1 MPREARIFV
10 KTGLVYLVLTFAL
23 GGVLLML
30 EALGWSAPSVFA
42 AEHAHLGEVGWLV
55 NLVIGIALWMLPLN
69 RERFPATQGRYPT
82 AVVYACFV
90 LLNSGLVLR
99 LIAEPWYQL
108 GGNAPVAAALLALA
122 AISQP
127 AAIALFAFVAW
138 QRVRGPRRPAP
149 GVH

>member
-30 EALGWSAPSVFA
+30 EAFGRSVPYVFSV
-42 AEHAHLGEVGWLV
+42 EHAHLGEVGWLV
-55 NLVIGIALWMLPLN
+55 NIVIGIALWMLPLN

-82 AVVYACFV
+82 VVVYTSFV

-108 GGNAPVAAALLALA
+108 NGNPPAAATLLALA

-127 AAIALFAFVAW
+127 AAIALFVFVAW
-138 QRVRGPRRPAP
+138 QRVRGPCHPAP

>member
-1 MPREARIFV
+1 
-10 KTGLVYLVLTFAL
+10 VLTFAL
-23 GGVLLML
+23 GGMLLML
-30 EALGWSAPSVFA
+30 EAFGRSVPYVFSV
-42 AEHAHLGEVGWLV
+42 EHAHLGEVGWLV
-55 NLVIGIALWMLPLN
+55 NIVIGIALWMLPLN

-82 AVVYACFV
+82 VVVYTSFV

-108 GGNAPVAAALLALA
+108 NGNPAAAATLLALA

-127 AAIALFAFVAW
+127 AAIALFVFVAW
-138 QRVRGPRRPAP
+138 RRVRGPRHPAP